1 MQPVVPWRATVFAT
15 FLALEIMKAMII
27 AACPKHP
34 KDTWY
39 GMVYVQVVSDSD
51 HQYLIYKDLRESS
64 YPGQSHFN
72 SHRPRH
78 LISSSSPS
86 IHIYITM
93 KSFIAAAALAT
104 LASVAEA
111 KKCQNITVPVT
122 IEARLG
128 MFGDLAPQNDID
140 ITNFILN
147 LAQQGKNFTEASLKG
162 VSISFRSIAGNHSQL
177 TIPI

>member
-1 MQPVVPWRATVFAT
+1 
-15 FLALEIMKAMII
+15 
-27 AACPKHP
+27 
-34 KDTWY
+34 
-39 GMVYVQVVSDSD
+39 
-51 HQYLIYKDLRESS
+51 
-64 YPGQSHFN
+64 
-72 SHRPRH
+72 
-78 LISSSSPS
+78 
-86 IHIYITM
+86 M

-162 VSISFRSIAGNHSQL
+162 VSISFQSIAGNHSQL

>member
-1 MQPVVPWRATVFAT
+1 MIQIISILYIKTCESPHTRVSLTSTPIVP
-15 FLALEIMKAMII
+15 
-27 AACPKHP
+27 
-34 KDTWY
+34 
-39 GMVYVQVVSDSD
+39 G
-51 HQYLIYKDLRESS
+51 
-64 YPGQSHFN
+64 
-72 SHRPRH
+72 
-78 LISSSSPS
+78 ISSPPLLRVY
-86 IHIYITM
+86 IYIYITM